1 VQQNSRTRQM
11 KAPAGQLRPRQ
22 GRKPIKQQ
30 GNITPIFIIGGRFDM
45 PFLILVLSL
54 LGIGLIVLFSAS
66 HASAYYYE
74 GNSYYYIWRQLAFAI
89 AGVVFMLAASF
100 VISRETTDDTLKS
113 ILTVPVDFKKLL
125 LGKFELLFFLSIA
138 FSLIN
143 AAFAVIMNLL
153 LHFPGMS
160 AYSIMIATGR
170 IIATNILIYL
180 SVLPLIIINTFLF
193 GSSLIGVAVA
203 FVYGY
208 FGTFEGSLLNWFPIK
223 AAMILFDPYCGAE
236 YDTVSYQTFPA
247 IIILILTVLLSV
259 VLLNAFTHSEKLPN
273 VKAKRK
279 PKKAERKRGW

>member
-1 VQQNSRTRQM
+1 
-11 KAPAGQLRPRQ
+11 
-22 GRKPIKQQ
+22 
-30 GNITPIFIIGGRFDM
+30 
-45 PFLILVLSL
+45 
-54 LGIGLIVLFSAS
+54 
-66 HASAYYYE
+66 
-74 GNSYYYIWRQLAFAI
+74 
-89 AGVVFMLAASF
+89 
-100 VISRETTDDTLKS
+100 
-113 ILTVPVDFKKLL
+113 
-125 LGKFELLFFLSIA
+125 
-138 FSLIN
+138 
-143 AAFAVIMNLL
+143 MNLL

-193 GSSLIGVAVA
+193 GSSLIGVAVV

-223 AAMILFDPYCGAE
+223 AAMILFDPYCGVE